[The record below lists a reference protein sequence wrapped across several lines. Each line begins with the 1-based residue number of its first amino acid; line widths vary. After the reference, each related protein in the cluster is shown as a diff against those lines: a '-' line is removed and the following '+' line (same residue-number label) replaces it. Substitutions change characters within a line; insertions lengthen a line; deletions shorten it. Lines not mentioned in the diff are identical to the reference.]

1 MRDWMVLRAAFDG
14 TCRMVSKPLTRVLR
28 GVFGALTG
36 IAAIA
41 HTAVLLGSPPR
52 IVDLIADDAS
62 RRYR

>member
-1 MRDWMVLRAAFDG
+1 MRDWMVLRAAFDETFG
-14 TCRMVSKPLTRVLR
+14 WFKSLYTRVLR

-36 IAAIA
+36 IAVIA
-41 HTAVLLGSPPR
+41 HAAVLLGSLPR